1 MESKTV
7 SIILRYPPSVNTY
20 WRSIGRG
27 RVIISRKGREYRLRV
42 IEDVLA
48 EGTPTLSG
56 RLKVKIE
63 AYMPDK
69 RRRDLDNITKALLDA
84 LSHANMF
91 EDDEQID
98 DLHLIRMGVEK
109 PGRVEV
115 TVEEIEDGDTD

>member
-1 MESKTV
+1 
-7 SIILRYPPSVNTY
+7 
-20 WRSIGRG
+20 
-27 RVIISRKGREYRLRV
+27 
-42 IEDVLA
+42 
-48 EGTPTLSG
+48 
-56 RLKVKIE
+56 
-63 AYMPDK
+63 MPDK

>member
-1 MESKTV
+1 
-7 SIILRYPPSVNTY
+7 
-20 WRSIGRG
+20 
-27 RVIISRKGREYRLRV
+27 V

-48 EGTPTLSG
+48 EGMPTLSG
-56 RLKVKIE
+56 RLKVKID

-84 LSHANMF
+84 LSHANLF